1 MLTKWLSVTNT
12 FDSLGVAFARLI
24 AAGRRLRT
32 TGRAARTNGRIWS
45 RTIEQ
50 VEPGDPVLQVDAPG
64 PARSIS
70 AWLAA
75 GSAFAA
81 GSRLL
86 AAGPSCSANVWTL
99 PSVAVVWFSVAGR
112 SATARLIFPSSEA
125 NALNTRELEL
135 TSVTI
140 CDCLVASAVFSR
152 CSEF

>member
-12 FDSLGVAFARLI
+12 LDSFGVALARLI

-50 VEPGDPVLQVDAPG
+50 VEPGDPVWQVDAPG

-75 GSAFAA
+75 GSARAA
-81 GSRLL
+81 GSRFV
-86 AAGPSCSANVWTL
+86 AAGPSSWANVCTL
-99 PSVAVVWFSVAGR
+99 PSVCVVWLSVAGK
-112 SATARLIFPSSEA
+112 SATARLMLPSSDA
-125 NALNTRELEL
+125 NARNTRELEL

-140 CDCLVASAVFSR
+140 
-152 CSEF
+152 